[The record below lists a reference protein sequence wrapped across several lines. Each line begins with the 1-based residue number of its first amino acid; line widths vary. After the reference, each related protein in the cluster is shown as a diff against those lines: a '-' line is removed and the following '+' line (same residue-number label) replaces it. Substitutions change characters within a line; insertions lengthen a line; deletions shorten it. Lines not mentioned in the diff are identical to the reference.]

1 MVTMELLREKVT
13 GITRDLRQAVDMSI
27 ELRAQSPRHKTEVVK
42 VWEEFLGGFFGYIK
56 QRSRE
61 SKDNLL
67 AGIAW
72 TRLKL
77 F

>member
-1 MVTMELLREKVT
+1 MATLQSLQEKIL
-13 GITRDLRQAVDMSI
+13 GITRDLRDAVDLSI
-27 ELRAQSPRHKTEVVK
+27 ELRAQSPQSKTEVVK
-42 VWEEFLGGFFGYIK
+42 IWEEFLGAFFGYIK

-67 AGIAW
+67 TGISW